1 MKTKIT
7 ILLMSLLAGACSF
20 AQPKD
25 RGIIGK
31 TNSLAGWSNIKPNKF
46 DYPEST
52 KVLIG
57 SITSNTTLS
66 SAETYLITGKVYV
79 TNNATL
85 TIEPGTI
92 LRGDFDT
99 KGCLVIGK
107 GAKIDAIGVQ
117 NNPIVFTSNK
127 SVGERKPGDWAGII
141 MMGDAPINGI
151 GGVSNV
157 DYDTDAQ
164 FRAYGGSNAQS
175 TSGSMKYVRIEFAGY
190 SPDRKKNYNG
200 LSLYAVGGQTKL
212 DYVQVSNSAGNS
224 YKFYGG
230 NVTNANNLFS
240 YRAVNDDFS
249 FTQGAQCVMNNG
261 LAIRNAFATSSSENA
276 RCVNLK
282 SYDKKEMTDF
292 SKKMSNI
299 TLENFTLLN
308 ENDGD
313 ASAIGIIREAVYVN
327 SDSNFTMKNS
337 VINGFTP
344 AFLFNSDIQINDAN
358 LKKVVVEGVL
368 LNNCKG
374 YFQSEIGG
382 ATEEDLEN
390 HYANF
395 NNQRLGDPATAL
407 FVAPKNDKVPDLRL
421 RINNIN

>member
-1 MKTKIT
+1 MKIKIT
-7 ILLMSLLAGACSF
+7 ILLMSMLTGVYSF

-57 SITSNTTLS
+57 SITTNTTLS

-92 LRGDFDT
+92 IRGDFDT

-107 GAKIDAIGVQ
+107 GAKIDAQGVQ

-127 SVGERKPGDWAGII
+127 SMGERKPGDWGGII
-141 MMGDAPINGI
+141 IMSDAPINGI
-151 GGVSNV
+151 GGVSNI

-175 TSGSMKYVRIEFAGY
+175 NSGIMKYVRIEFAGY
-190 SPDRKKNYNG
+190 SSDRKKNFNG
-200 LSLYAVGGQTKL
+200 LTLYAVGGQSKFEFI
-212 DYVQVSNSAGNS
+212 QVSNSAGNS
-224 YKFYGG
+224 FKFFGG
-230 NVTNANNLFS
+230 NVSASNLFS

-249 FTQGAQCVMNNG
+249 FTQGVQCTMNNG

-292 SKKMSNI
+292 SKKMSAVNI
-299 TLENFTLLN
+299 ENFTLLN

-313 ASAIGIIREAVYVN
+313 ASANGIIREAVYVN
-327 SDSNFTMKNS
+327 ADSSFSMKNS

-358 LKKVVVEGVL
+358 LRKVVVEGVL

-407 FVAPKNDKVPDLRL
+407 FVSPKNEKVPDLRL

>member
-7 ILLMSLLAGACSF
+7 ILLMSLLAGINSF

-31 TNSLAGWSNIKPNKF
+31 TNSLAGWTNIKPNKF

-66 SAETYLITGKVYV
+66 SSETYLITGKVYV

-85 TIEPGTI
+85 TIEPGTVI
-92 LRGDFDT
+92 RGDFDT

-107 GAKIDAIGVQ
+107 GAKIEAVGLQ
-117 NNPIVFTSNK
+117 NNPIIFTSNK
-127 SVGERKPGDWAGII
+127 SLGERKPGDWGGIVI
-141 MMGDAPINGI
+141 MGDAPINGI

-157 DYDTDAQ
+157 EYDADAQ
-164 FRAYGGSNAQS
+164 YRAYGGSNAAHYGG
-175 TSGSMKYVRIEFAGY
+175 TLKYVRIEFAGY
-190 SPDRKKNYNG
+190 SSERKKNFNG

-212 DYVQVSNSAGNS
+212 EYVQISNSAGNS
-224 YKFYGG
+224 FKFYGG
-230 NVTNANNLFS
+230 NIFANNLFS

-249 FTQGAQCVMNNG
+249 FTQGVQTTMSNG

-276 RCVNLK
+276 RCINLK
-282 SYDKKEMTDF
+282 SYEKKEMTDF
-292 SKKMSNI
+292 TKKMSSAN
-299 TLENFTLLN
+299 LENFTLLN

-313 ASAIGIIREAVYVN
+313 ASAVGIIRESVYIN
-327 SDSNFTMKNS
+327 ADSNISMKNS

-358 LKKVVVEGVL
+358 LRKVVVEGVL

-382 ATEEDLEN
+382 STEEDLEN

-407 FVAPKNDKVPDLRL
+407 FVSPKNEKVPDLRL